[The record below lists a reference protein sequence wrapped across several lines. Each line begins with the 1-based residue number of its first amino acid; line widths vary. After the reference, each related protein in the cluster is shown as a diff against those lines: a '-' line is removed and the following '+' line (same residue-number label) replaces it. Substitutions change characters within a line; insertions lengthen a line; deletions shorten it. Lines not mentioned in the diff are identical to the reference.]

1 MNRFLKTSATALI
14 VAAGLSTG
22 HASAEIQPEYTKI
35 LQEACEARFVR
46 SKKPIRKFHYPDT
59 STVVHEDKRLSTADW
74 PEGAVDLLEAVNDY
88 RFDEGLLSV
97 VDCVGSRSTVRVRTR
112 NFELDHVNR
121 QGNER
126 RGWRF
131 NAEAENLDQP
141 IIRVVRL
148 ELPPAYAWKI
158 NSTGDGLIAE
168 QTIFHP
174 LSDDDFAWFTRLR
187 VTEVSRVEDK
197 LLVTQTTRTD
207 NKFDVLETWTLH
219 E

>member
-1 MNRFLKTSATALI
+1 MNRFLKISATALI
-14 VAAGLSTG
+14 VAAAFSTG
-22 HASAEIQPEYTKI
+22 HSSAEIQPEYTRI

-46 SKKPIRKFHYPDT
+46 SKIPIREFHYPHT
-59 STVVHEDKRLSTADW
+59 STVVHEEKQLSTDDW
-74 PEGAVDLLEAVNDY
+74 PGSAVDLLEAVNDN

-97 VDCVGSRSTVRVRTR
+97 VDCVGTRSTVRVRTR
-112 NFELDHVNR
+112 NFELDHVDR

-148 ELPPAYAWKI
+148 ELPPAYSWEV
-158 NSTGDGLIAE
+158 NSTGDGLIAQ

-174 LSDDDFAWFTRLR
+174 LSDDDFNWFSRIR
-187 VTEVSRVEDK
+187 VTEVSRVKNK

-207 NKFDVLETWTLH
+207 NEFDILETWTLH